1 MHKRGKYTKEQDE
14 LLQAIV
20 AKMNAQLTE
29 IMEDFEAQNTA
40 KAMPKLPSPR
50 LALDIP
56 KTMTDSRYYR
66 LPISISKNIYAMVKE
81 LNATQGYILWH
92 LMKFAC
98 TGIRTPEYVKISES
112 LAFKTFGDTMK
123 D

>member
-1 MHKRGKYTKEQDE
+1 MKMRAKYTKEQDA
-14 LLQAIV
+14 LFQAIV

-29 IMEDFEAQNTA
+29 IMEDFEAQNAA

-50 LALDIP
+50 LALHIP

-66 LPISISKNIYAMVKE
+66 LPISISKNIYAMVEE